1 MMQPSENSWF
11 RPTVM
16 LPLIINTLALV
27 WGASQITTTVNGL
40 SATMAKLE
48 TTIKTMEREMNQT
61 QINVEVLRAQV
72 QAQTN
77 RR

>member
-1 MMQPSENSWF
+1 
-11 RPTVM
+11 M

>member
-1 MMQPSENSWF
+1 MEQPSENSWF

-16 LPLIINTLALV
+16 LPLIINTFALV
-27 WGASQITTTVNGL
+27 WGASQITTTVSAL
-40 SATMAKLE
+40 SATMTKLE
-48 TTIKTMEREMNQT
+48 VTITTLQRELNQT

>member
-1 MMQPSENSWF
+1 
-11 RPTVM
+11 M

-48 TTIKTMEREMNQT
+48 TMIKTMEREMNQT